1 MSELDKEINLDLIL
15 RRGSFSSLFPG
26 VYNDEERKQILEY
39 CTADTEVTRQVFI
52 KQVEDI
58 ETKNALKTNDDF
70 ERELW
75 QVQNRGYA
83 MACVSQ
89 VERNGIPIDLKLV
102 NKFNKY
108 WPLVKTNLIKEVNKE
123 IGVFT
128 DDLKFNNV
136 KFEELIKKN
145 RLF

>member
-1 MSELDKEINLDLIL
+1 
-15 RRGSFSSLFPG
+15 
-26 VYNDEERKQILEY
+26 
-39 CTADTEVTRQVFI
+39 
-52 KQVEDI
+52 
-58 ETKNALKTNDDF
+58 
-70 ERELW
+70 
-75 QVQNRGYA
+75 

-145 RLF
+145 RLFNWPRLKSGTLSSAKSVIKKYLKVPDIKKLDEIRTLQNMTKLSAYSPSEDGRVRTSIFMF